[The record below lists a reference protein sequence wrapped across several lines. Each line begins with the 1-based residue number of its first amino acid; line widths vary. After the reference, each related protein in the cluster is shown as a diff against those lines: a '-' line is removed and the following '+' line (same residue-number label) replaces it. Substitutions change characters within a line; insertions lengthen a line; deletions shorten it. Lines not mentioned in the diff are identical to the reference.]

1 MSGER
6 VLLGEET
13 AASAAV
19 PTKRVGA
26 NRNAVI
32 REAEDIRLGKIT
44 FEDEKLEERGEWVD
58 NWEVSYECL
67 RLRARIEDRKLPLNQ
82 RDEAAE
88 DLERLAEK
96 IAGSG
101 PAKVVI
107 TGIEKKNYVANLCYE
122 KGAGYEMIQTEKI
135 GRPRSGTGDIFAAII
150 AADAVNGTGLT
161 ESVRKASGFIG
172 KCIQRSV
179 ELEIPLADGICFE
192 ELLYLLK

>member
-1 MSGER
+1 MSEVVQYADIVVPNVTEACLLTGTQYKEEWSIGE
-6 VLLGEET
+6 
-13 AASAAV
+13 
-19 PTKRVGA
+19 
-26 NRNAVI
+26 
-32 REAEDIRLGKIT
+32 
-44 FEDEKLEERGEWVD
+44 
-58 NWEVSYECL
+58 
-67 RLRARIEDRKLPLNQ
+67 
-82 RDEAAE
+82 
-88 DLERLAEK
+88 LERLAEK

-135 GRPRSGTGDIFAAII
+135 GSPRSGTGDIFAAII

-179 ELEIPLADGICFE
+179 ELEIPSGRWD
-192 ELLYLLK
+192 LL